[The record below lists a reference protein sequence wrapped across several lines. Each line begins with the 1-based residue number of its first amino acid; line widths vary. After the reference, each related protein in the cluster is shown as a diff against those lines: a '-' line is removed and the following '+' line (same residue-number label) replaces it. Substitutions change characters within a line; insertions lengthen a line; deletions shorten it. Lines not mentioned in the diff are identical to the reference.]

1 MHRSNLEP
9 SLAQGPT
16 MDCLYTPL
24 YRVCLN
30 IMVLPHV
37 HSLATL
43 LETPAY
49 FIDHLIKW
57 PAKIHGLEVLLFV
70 HRGYIADLVR
80 THWLFELL
88 LPLLWFPTD
97 QSPPIPTSDPCHQR
111 GVFLRAAAAA
121 RWMSSFFFLFSGT
134 FSANPRE
141 NSSKHSD
148 HIQSHINFPF
158 FPVLRLTL
166 NCEQVVFDARLV
178 SRFHVMA
185 DSLFVRTFDLIKRLV
200 SADVGWRWELIH
212 FRALES
218 ENKFAVF
225 INPMAPHE
233 SPLNAFRSDSL
244 AHFSPPG
251 FQNEKCRFE
260 AATARKRERCS
271 ERAGARARAERLFPA
286 SADKRREHNCRS
298 RPPRSGDCQC
308 AAVNVSIKPHIHNR
322 QSTHQGSA
330 SSGPPRCPITRGKS
344 HPGLERRATQP
355 DVSWQHG
362 RGVNTWQ
369 R

>member
-1 MHRSNLEP
+1 MFTE
-9 SLAQGPT
+9 
-16 MDCLYTPL
+16 
-24 YRVCLN
+24 
-30 IMVLPHV
+30 
-37 HSLATL
+37 AT
-43 LETPAY
+43 
-49 FIDHLIKW
+49 
-57 PAKIHGLEVLLFV
+57 
-70 HRGYIADLVR
+70 IADLAR

-88 LPLLWFPTD
+88 LFCGF
-97 QSPPIPTSDPCHQR
+97 QPTS
-111 GVFLRAAAAA
+111 LRPFRPLTPVINEAF
-121 RWMSSFFFLFSGT
+121 SSAQLLPLAGCPFFFLFSGT

-148 HIQSHINFPF
+148 HIQSHTNFPF

-298 RPPRSGDCQC
+298 RPPHSGDCQC

-322 QSTHQGSA
+322 QSAHQGSA